1 MYNWL
6 DRFCVSGT
14 SFVVVLRDYTSDALL
29 KHLEELENKVH
40 MARILQR

>member
-6 DRFCVSGT
+6 ERYFVFGT
-14 SFVVVLRDYTSDALL
+14 SFVVVLRDYTSDALV